1 MMQLVKQRQRRPG
14 VSPVVPNETYAMI
27 ADVLAGKV
35 MTELAAGRTNA
46 AAETAEELNGLL
58 EKGVGTGSINAN
70 YIIMQVMDIYES
82 GNLEMAQQAEGYLE
96 TLINY
101 GLNLE
106 TLNTSALGNSLNRV
120 SENSQC
126 TECIDNAEALA
137 GRLLEK
143 SGKTL

>member
-1 MMQLVKQRQRRPG
+1 MELVRQKQRQPG

-27 ADVLAGKV
+27 ADVLAGKI
-35 MTELAAGRTNA
+35 MTELAADRGNA
-46 AAETAEELNGLL
+46 AAETAAELNALL
-58 EKGVGTGSINAN
+58 NQGVGTGSINAN

-101 GLNLE
+101 GLGLDN
-106 TLNTSALGNSLNRV
+106 LNTTALSNSLNRV

-126 TECIDNAEALA
+126 TECINDAEALA

-143 SGKTL
+143 AGKTL

>member
-1 MMQLVKQRQRRPG
+1 MELVRQKQRQPG

-27 ADVLAGKV
+27 ADVLAGKI
-35 MTELAAGRTNA
+35 MTELAAGRGNA
-46 AAETAEELNGLL
+46 AAETADELNALL
-58 EKGVGTGSINAN
+58 NQGVGTGSINAN

-96 TLINY
+96 TLLNY
-101 GLNLE
+101 GLGLDN
-106 TLNTSALGNSLNRV
+106 LNTTALANSLNRV

-126 TECIDNAEALA
+126 TECINDAEALA

-143 SGKTL
+143 AGKTL